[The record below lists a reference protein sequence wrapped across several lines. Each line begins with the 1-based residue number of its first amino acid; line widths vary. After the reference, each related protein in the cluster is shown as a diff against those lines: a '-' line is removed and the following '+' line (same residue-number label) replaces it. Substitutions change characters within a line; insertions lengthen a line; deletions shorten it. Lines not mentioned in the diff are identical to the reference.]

1 MNLGAPVGKSVKVVA
16 FCLQL
21 GQQGVHSF
29 LLAPY
34 KFVKALGYGC
44 YFFLILRHD
53 LLHLAEGFFERIS
66 AIHILIPF
74 AVYQEMIEFFSLF
87 VGLEYLVK
95 RFKVFVIYEYF
106 SKIKIKFFIM
116 IFPVYV
122 IISVFISRAEIYF
135 YEKGASF
142 YIMRLLFTYY
152 NICLPDDNFI
162 FLHFIFQ
169 TRNQVLQDKHGSR
182 EGFATVEMNCNLRLL
197 VNL

>member
-1 MNLGAPVGKSVKVVA
+1 MLEDGILCHRFVNLGAPVGKSVKVVA

-106 SKIKIKFFIM
+106 SKIKNQIL
-116 IFPVYV
+116 YHD
-122 IISVFISRAEIYF
+122 ISSLCYYFCFHIPSRDT
-135 YEKGASF
+135 
-142 YIMRLLFTYY
+142 LL
-152 NICLPDDNFI
+152 
-162 FLHFIFQ
+162 
-169 TRNQVLQDKHGSR
+169 
-182 EGFATVEMNCNLRLL
+182 
-197 VNL
+197 